1 MTTTRKKLPIRYWQG
16 MNTKHVLADLT
27 QEDKQKLKALI
38 AGDYKNLSLEKLQNA
53 NIYSI
58 RINIERRILF
68 TTIEVQGRHIALIL
82 EILPN
87 HGYDRSMCLN
97 RQVLKQFL
105 TRKQADNVNLGNIEF
120 SPVAGIDNFNTDET
134 TADDAEVDLELLE
147 CDYSNGRCLLFSEE
161 QAELQRELKSP
172 CLIKGLGG
180 SGKTTVVNSI
190 IHRLIEEY
198 HAAGTVP
205 ELPILYVTECT
216 PLVAVQQAQWNAHP
230 LSQTAAGAQV
240 QFLTTA
246 DAIALYSTAVRVK
259 RLRAVLDDELKKRV
273 TAAIH
278 KVTHKEFEV
287 NADNINNIM
296 HEFEIM
302 AACHL
307 KPAYD
312 KLGKAQSYYPKA
324 QRNQLW
330 EAFLEIKKQL
340 ETDKCYS
347 PRLYREIHAEKDK
360 QLFWTIVDE
369 AHTGSRVA
377 KFNLRHLSQNFI
389 ACADSLQSTE
399 KNISDVP
406 YLLAN
411 LGNETNTPANVY
423 HLTQSFRNPLRVLL
437 LTEFLNKMRRYIIGG
452 VGDSTES
459 TKFVNASIN
468 ANNIGRIRYIE
479 SAKLNQL
486 TDELNTARQ
495 DVAII
500 TRKEHLSSAA
510 TKFGNQQVFTPTQ
523 IGGLEY
529 DNIIIDDTFFDDHR
543 LASLYGVLE
552 HYTLDTPVNTNKPKQ
567 ASEYRDAMDFLNQF
581 NTAITRPRKRLYIIG
596 NTPNSRARRFY
607 ELLTLFINTANATY
621 KTEGEEQADL
631 KAASSVKEWEAR
643 IEQLVANQQF
653 EVAKS
658 IWVKDLKR
666 PEKSFYEKY
675 NDSTQQK
682 PATNIQRTG
691 SVTPKTVSHLK
702 KFLNSN
708 AKNKTTSILEMLDT
722 TEGQTILSNVN
733 EPFYLDKINPLLMTV
748 LNATQLFDIYKT
760 DESII
765 FQESAFI
772 WLLTNRHR
780 AFVLNKYAS
789 ENPTIM
795 RKCLNEIARYTKEYG
810 PMVLSEENG
819 ALIPIYMLV
828 ALNCYDIFIRLL
840 SENPSDVKAVL
851 SDYWAYR
858 VISNRTFL
866 AYLADTSSMRNEDI
880 DTLKD
885 ISLTEEVFFD
895 EQGQLNLDTIDAL
908 IVSPQGAEILYRCL
922 YINASFETKC
932 ILESDEFMLTG
943 IINLKQTVSNTRIGF
958 LLEHYNS
965 VEPWVKAYLLYQPNF
980 SDFISK
986 EITIC
991 NFSLTLA
998 EHLFSF
1004 RAFNA
1009 MLIDHY
1015 TSVPEAAN
1023 QMLAG
1028 YNFAKQMNGSR
1039 LLIQLLAKNSG
1050 RSLLKLLFRELS
1062 TGLFPAESELGLM
1075 REMLAQRHTSIAVQ
1089 SVMSDLA
1096 YDYPSVL
1103 DGLISKHPNLVRFI
1117 TRVDFAAKVYDGVSL
1132 MQKCLLTPVPIQQD
1146 SCYLLWSLAS
1156 ACDFHLIKIIP
1167 FREWMLDDHISFF
1180 LQ

>member
-87 HGYDRSMCLN
+87 HGYERSMCLN

-105 TRKQADNVNLGNIEF
+105 TRKQADNVNLDNIEF

-666 PEKSFYEKY
+666 SATSFHKHYH
-675 NDSTQQK
+675 
-682 PATNIQRTG
+682 I
-691 SVTPKTVSHLK
+691 V
-702 KFLNSN
+702 
-708 AKNKTTSILEMLDT
+708 
-722 TEGQTILSNVN
+722 
-733 EPFYLDKINPLLMTV
+733 
-748 LNATQLFDIYKT
+748 QL
-760 DESII
+760 
-765 FQESAFI
+765 
-772 WLLTNRHR
+772 
-780 AFVLNKYAS
+780 AS
-789 ENPTIM
+789 EKATDSIKSKETTLPSEAKCQAM
-795 RKCLNEIARYTKEYG
+795 LRKKDFKATFLKSTSDEDC
-810 PMVLSEENG
+810 VF
-819 ALIPIYMLV
+819 V
-828 ALNCYDIFIRLL
+828 RLL
-840 SENPSDVKAVL
+840 SSADHASMVL
-851 SDYWAYR
+851 EL
-858 VISNRTFL
+858 VINHPDKMSILFTELLNKNLVPKTESHTNHTAFTWMVTHDQR
-866 AYLADTSSMRNEDI
+866 AIII
-880 DTLKD
+880 DRL
-885 ISLTEEVFFD
+885 
-895 EQGQLNLDTIDAL
+895 
-908 IVSPQGAEILYRCL
+908 AEINPAFMSRLQKEIESQIEKTGNTFIFTFNNINHEVPLYLILGIYSFSLFKHCFVSRPDAVM
-922 YINASFETKC
+922 NA
-932 ILESDEFMLTG
+932 
-943 IINLKQTVSNTRIGF
+943 
-958 LLEHYNS
+958 LEHWWFYPLTT
-965 VEPWVKAYLLYQPNF
+965 EAQPMG
-980 SDFISK
+980 SPFI
-986 EITIC
+986 
-991 NFSLTLA
+991 
-998 EHLFSF
+998 
-1004 RAFNA
+1004 AF
-1009 MLIDHY
+1009 
-1015 TSVPEAAN
+1015 
-1023 QMLAG
+1023 
-1028 YNFAKQMNGSR
+1028 
-1039 LLIQLLAKNSG
+1039 
-1050 RSLLKLLFRELS
+1050 
-1062 TGLFPAESELGLM
+1062 LGL
-1075 REMLAQRHTSIAVQ
+1075 RAEL
-1089 SVMSDLA
+1089 L
-1096 YDYPSVL
+1096 
-1103 DGLISKHPNLVRFI
+1103 N
-1117 TRVDFAAKVYDGVSL
+1117 GVHMNKS
-1132 MQKCLLTPVPIQQD
+1132 
-1146 SCYLLWSLAS
+1146 
-1156 ACDFHLIKIIP
+1156 
-1167 FREWMLDDHISFF
+1167 
-1180 LQ
+1180 